1 VTASASALR
10 VLVVDDSPVQ
20 RQILS
25 TLLSQ
30 DPAIEVIG
38 WAATGAEAV
47 RAVARLRPDV
57 VTLDDRMP
65 LMSGLDAA
73 REIMRETPTPI
84 VMVSAAS
91 GDDARRL
98 ADEALAVGVLAVQ
111 GKRALSSGE
120 PRAVA
125 DLVRLIKSMAEVRVV
140 RRRRDPSHAPEVPQL
155 QTLVPARGARAEI
168 VAIGA
173 STGGPQTVRE
183 ILGYLPGNFPLPIL
197 LVQHTTAGTS
207 NTLVEWLATASSLPV
222 RVACEGQT
230 LDAAGV
236 YVAPT
241 GRHLVVKGRRLALD
255 DSPPVSLHCPSVTTL
270 FKSVAAAYGPRSIG
284 VLLTGMGD
292 DGALGLA
299 DLKRAGGLTIAQ
311 DESTSIVFGMPAEA
325 IRLGAAS
332 HILPPRKI
340 ASVLIEQVSAR
351 HQGSTWT

>member
-1 VTASASALR
+1 
-10 VLVVDDSPVQ
+10 
-20 RQILS
+20 
-25 TLLSQ
+25 
-30 DPAIEVIG
+30 
-38 WAATGAEAV
+38 
-47 RAVARLRPDV
+47 
-57 VTLDDRMP
+57 MP
-65 LMSGLDAA
+65 LMSGLEAA

-84 VMVSAAS
+84 VMISAAS

-125 DLVRLIKSMAEVRVV
+125 ELVRLIKSMAEVRVV
-140 RRRRDPSHAPEVPQL
+140 RRRRDPSPAPSVAQVH
-155 QTLVPARGARAEI
+155 TLATPRSAQAEI

-173 STGGPQTVRE
+173 STGGPQTIRE
-183 ILGYLPGNFPLPIL
+183 ILGYLPASFPLPIL

-207 NTLVEWLATASSLPV
+207 NTLVEWLSTASSLPV
-222 RVACEGQT
+222 QVATEGQP
-230 LDAAGV
+230 LDAPGV
-236 YVAPT
+236 YAAPT
-241 GRHLVVKGRRLALD
+241 GRHLVVKGSRLSLEEG
-255 DSPPVSLHCPSVTTL
+255 PPVSLHCPSATTL
-270 FKSVAAAYGPRSIG
+270 FRSVAAAYGPRSIG

-340 ASVLIEQVSAR
+340 ASVLIEQALPTNRV
-351 HQGSTWT
+351 STWT

>member
-1 VTASASALR
+1 VTATAPRLR

-20 RQILS
+20 RKILS

-30 DPAIEVIG
+30 DPAIDVIG
-38 WAATGAEAV
+38 WAGTGAEAV
-47 RAVARLRPDV
+47 QTVARLRPDV

-73 REIMRETPTPI
+73 CEIMRETPTPI
-84 VMVSAAS
+84 VMVTAAS
-91 GDDARRL
+91 GEDARRL

-125 DLVRLIKSMAEVRVV
+125 ELIRLIKSMAEVRVV
-140 RRRRDPSHAPEVPQL
+140 RRRRDPSPAPHVPRL
-155 QTLVPARGARAEI
+155 QTCVAPRAAHAQV

-183 ILGYLPGNFPLPIL
+183 ILGYLPATFPLPIL

-207 NTLVEWLATASSLPV
+207 NTLVEWLGTASSLPV
-222 RVACEGQT
+222 RVATEGQA
-230 LDAAGV
+230 LDAPGV

-241 GRHLVVKGRRLALD
+241 GRHLIVNGRRLGLES
-255 DSPPVSLHCPSVTTL
+255 SPPVSLHCPSATVL
-270 FKSVAAAYGPRSIG
+270 FRSVAASYGARSIG

-299 DLKRAGGLTIAQ
+299 DLKRAGGVTIAQ

-340 ASVLIEQVSAR
+340 ATVLIEQALKDQATR
-351 HQGSTWT
+351 

>member
-1 VTASASALR
+1 
-10 VLVVDDSPVQ
+10 
-20 RQILS
+20 
-25 TLLSQ
+25 
-30 DPAIEVIG
+30 
-38 WAATGAEAV
+38 
-47 RAVARLRPDV
+47 
-57 VTLDDRMP
+57 MP
-65 LMSGLDAA
+65 LMSGLEAA

-84 VMVSAAS
+84 VMISAAS

-125 DLVRLIKSMAEVRVV
+125 ELVRLIKSMAEVRVV
-140 RRRRDPSHAPEVPQL
+140 RRRRDPSPAPSVAQVH
-155 QTLVPARGARAEI
+155 TLATPRSAQAEI

-173 STGGPQTVRE
+173 STGGPQTIRE
-183 ILGYLPGNFPLPIL
+183 ILGYLPASFPLPIL

-207 NTLVEWLATASSLPV
+207 NTLVEWLSTASSLPV
-222 RVACEGQT
+222 QVATEGQP
-230 LDAAGV
+230 LDAPGV

-241 GRHLVVKGRRLALD
+241 GRHLVVKGSRLSLEEG
-255 DSPPVSLHCPSVTTL
+255 PPVSLHCPSATTL
-270 FKSVAAAYGPRSIG
+270 FRSVAAAYGPRSIG

-340 ASVLIEQVSAR
+340 ASVLIEQALPTNRV
-351 HQGSTWT
+351 STWT

>member
-1 VTASASALR
+1 VTQASSRLR

-25 TLLSQ
+25 GLLSA
-30 DPAIEVIG
+30 DPSIEVIG
-38 WAATGAEAV
+38 WASTGADAI

-65 LMSGLDAA
+65 MMSGLDAA
-73 REIMRETPTPI
+73 REIMRDTPTPI
-84 VMVSAAS
+84 VMVSAAT
-91 GDDARRL
+91 GEDARRL
-98 ADEALAVGVLAVQ
+98 ADDALAVGVLAVQ

-120 PRAVA
+120 PRALSE
-125 DLVRLIKSMAEVRVV
+125 LVRLIKSMAEVRVV
-140 RRRRDPSHAPEVPQL
+140 RRRRDPNQL
-155 QTLVPARGARAEI
+155 QLPLAPSNGAPRPTGTPEI

-183 ILGYLPGNFPLPIL
+183 IIEQLPADFPIPML

-207 NTLVEWLATASSLPV
+207 NTLVDWLAGAGRIPV
-222 RVACEGQT
+222 HVAENGRC
-230 LDAAGV
+230 LDAPGL

-241 GRHLVVKGRRLALD
+241 GRHMVIKGRRIGLEEG
-255 DSPPVSLHCPSVTTL
+255 PPVSLHCPSATML
-270 FKSVAAAYGPRSIG
+270 FKSVAASYGSRAVG

-299 DLKRAGGLTIAQ
+299 DLKAAGALTIAQ
-311 DESTSIVFGMPAEA
+311 DEGSSIVFGMPAEA
-325 IRLGAAS
+325 IRLGAAV

-340 ASVLIEQVSAR
+340 ASVLVEQAAGR
-351 HQGSTWT
+351 

>member
-1 VTASASALR
+1 MTATASCLR

-25 TLLSQ
+25 KLLTQ

-38 WAATGAEAV
+38 WAGTGAEAV

-65 LMSGLDAA
+65 LMSGLEAA

-125 DLVRLIKSMAEVRVV
+125 ELVRLIKSMAEVRVV
-140 RRRRDPSHAPEVPQL
+140 RRRRDPSAAKEVAQM
-155 QTLVPARGARAEI
+155 QTLTTPRTAHSEI

-183 ILGYLPGNFPLPIL
+183 ILDYLPATFPLPIL

-207 NTLVEWLATASSLPV
+207 NTLVEWLGTASSLPV
-222 RVACEGQT
+222 RVAAEGQA
-230 LDAAGV
+230 LNAPGV

-241 GRHLVVKGRRLALD
+241 GRHLVVKGKRLALEE
-255 DSPPVSLHCPSVTTL
+255 SPPVSLHCPSATML
-270 FKSVAAAYGPRSIG
+270 FRSVAANYGPRSIG

-340 ASVLIEQVSAR
+340 ASVLVEQVNR
-351 HQGSTWT
+351 GTR